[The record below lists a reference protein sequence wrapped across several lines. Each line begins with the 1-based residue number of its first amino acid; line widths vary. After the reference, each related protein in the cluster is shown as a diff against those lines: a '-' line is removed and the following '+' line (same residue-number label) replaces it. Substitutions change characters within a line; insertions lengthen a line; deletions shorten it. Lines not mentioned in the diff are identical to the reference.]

1 MSSPVRPGGGNCD
14 AMRSAGWNR
23 GVRRNGGTY
32 RAAWNDAEVRTYG
45 MNTARDG
52 DKDGHA
58 CE

>member
-1 MSSPVRPGGGNCD
+1 
-14 AMRSAGWNR
+14 MRAAGWNR

-32 RAAWNDAEVRTYG
+32 RAAWNDAEARTYEA
-45 MNTARDG
+45 NTARDG